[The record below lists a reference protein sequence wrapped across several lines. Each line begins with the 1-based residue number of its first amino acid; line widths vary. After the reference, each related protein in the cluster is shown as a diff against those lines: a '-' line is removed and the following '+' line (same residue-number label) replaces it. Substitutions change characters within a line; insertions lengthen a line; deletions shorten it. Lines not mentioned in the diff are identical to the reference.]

1 MMMLSLNVV
10 LLLMLQTPA
19 SGHQIVV
26 GLRNG
31 QQLLVQDPE
40 FSGFIEGH
48 NAEALLIYREGPIHG
63 EMPLKNVSRID
74 LGPYEKHEPYLLMTV
89 TLRNGQTLQVESER
103 HAFISVRGKTELGAV
118 TIKHPDP
125 ISAPLKL
132 RTKPANR
139 KKDLTI
145 QYLEIP
151 AS

>member
-1 MMMLSLNVV
+1 MLNFSLF
-10 LLLMLQTPA
+10 LFLMLQTPA
-19 SGHQIVV
+19 AGHQVVV
-26 GLRNG
+26 GLLNG
-31 QQLLVQDPE
+31 QQVLVQDPE

-48 NAEALLIYREGPIHG
+48 NGEALLVYREGHVHG

-74 LGPYEKHEPYLLMTV
+74 IGPYEKGEPYLRMTV
-89 TLRNGQTLQVESER
+89 TLRDGQMLQLESAR
-103 HAFISVRGKTELGAV
+103 HAFISVRGKTEIGTV
-118 TIKHPDP
+118 TINHPDP
-125 ISAPLKL
+125 ISAPVKL

>member
-1 MMMLSLNVV
+1 MMLIVDLI

-19 SGHQIVV
+19 PGHQVVV

-40 FSGFIEGH
+40 FSGFIEGR
-48 NAEALLIYREGPIHG
+48 NDDALLIYREGHVRG

-74 LGPYEKHEPYLLMTV
+74 IGPYEKHEPYLLMTV
-89 TLRNGQTLQVESER
+89 TLRNGQTLRVESDR

-125 ISAPLKL
+125 ISAPVKL